1 MRLQNSAS
9 HVVCHEKFSFI
20 ILSIALSAHPRL
32 HILALTPGRSCCCR
46 AGVCLESARHKG
58 LRSLPELS
66 ARTGLDAVCSV
77 YTGSAKC
84 AVKIMFAKLGFE
96 EKRNEMEKK
105 KQITPCYSS
114 LEEARRKWVFAN
126 ICIFL
131 MMGGT
136 LMIKSVGWEQRTGSA
151 EQTL

>member
-1 MRLQNSAS
+1 M
-9 HVVCHEKFSFI
+9 F
-20 ILSIALSAHPRL
+20 
-32 HILALTPGRSCCCR
+32 
-46 AGVCLESARHKG
+46 
-58 LRSLPELS
+58 
-66 ARTGLDAVCSV
+66 
-77 YTGSAKC
+77 
-84 AVKIMFAKLGFE
+84 VKLCFE
-96 EKRNEMEKK
+96 EKRNEMERE

-151 EQTL
+151 EQTLQLLCEEPCVSAIFFYFIGTDFRS